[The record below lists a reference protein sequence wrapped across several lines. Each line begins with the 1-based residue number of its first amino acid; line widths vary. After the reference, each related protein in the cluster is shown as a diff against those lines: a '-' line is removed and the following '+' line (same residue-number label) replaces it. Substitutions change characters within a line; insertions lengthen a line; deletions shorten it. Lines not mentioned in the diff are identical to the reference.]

1 VTGRYQV
8 VGSNDPVAFAQN
20 LLFISGWG
28 LPNGG
33 AFNGPIWSVSVEL
46 ALRLFFLI
54 ARSVFAFGLPIPA
67 FMTTVCWCLIHADG
81 PVWNFPLCGFFFFGG
96 AGLYYWILGFHRS
109 RWMIIAPAALCAG
122 YFGYL
127 IVSGKSQ
134 TMRFYDVQPFFF
146 VPIVL
151 VIGLLIFSGGS
162 GR

>member
-1 VTGRYQV
+1 MILSLLRKTSCSFLDGVYRMAAPLTVPYGRYPSSLIY
-8 VGSNDPVAFAQN
+8 G
-20 LLFISGWG
+20 
-28 LPNGG
+28 
-33 AFNGPIWSVSVEL
+33 
-46 ALRLFFLI
+46 LFFLI